1 MFCLQNQMQ
10 MCSILYQ
17 KGHNMI
23 YKGTEQIKDIYIGG
37 EKIKEIYKGS
47 ELVYRKTEEQTNV

>member
-1 MFCLQNQMQ
+1 
-10 MCSILYQ
+10 
-17 KGHNMI
+17 MI
-23 YKGTEQIKDIYIGG
+23 YKGTEQIKDIYIGS